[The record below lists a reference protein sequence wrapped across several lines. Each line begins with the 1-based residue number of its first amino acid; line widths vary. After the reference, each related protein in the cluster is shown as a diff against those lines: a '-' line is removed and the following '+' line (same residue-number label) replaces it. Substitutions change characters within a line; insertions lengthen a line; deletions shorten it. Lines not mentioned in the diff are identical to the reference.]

1 MLVLVKISTNNAPS
15 PTEAAQISLGVG
27 PSTGTEVTYQRSQT
41 QRKGHLPAQQ
51 PLVANSHT
59 EERGRDRPSP
69 VHAGLLGDWTLCRS
83 CEPTTA
89 TVRVLAQVTVWAE
102 NAFHSPPPPSA
113 LIFFLP
119 PFLQWSLSLGW
130 RDRRGWSTLG
140 SSSLT
145 VA

>member
-83 CEPTTA
+83 CAPTTA
-89 TVRVLAQVTVWAE
+89 TVRVLAQVTVWA
-102 NAFHSPPPPSA
+102 
-113 LIFFLP
+113 
-119 PFLQWSLSLGW
+119 
-130 RDRRGWSTLG
+130 
-140 SSSLT
+140 
-145 VA
+145 